1 MTQFKTTCCYCGVG
15 CGINITPATD
25 GKFTVSGDPTH
36 PSNRGMLCSKGMNLH
51 YTAWDKSD
59 RLLHPEMRWS
69 RSQPRERVT
78 WDVALE
84 RTAAVFKTFIDR
96 FGADSVGFYAS
107 GQMLTEEY
115 YVVNKL
121 IKGFIGSNNID
132 TNSRLCMSS
141 AVVGYKL
148 ALGEDSVPVCYD
160 DIELADCF
168 LVAGANPAWNH
179 PIIWRRVEA
188 HKAANPSVKIINI
201 DPRTTD
207 SARSADLH
215 LAIKPATDITLLN
228 AIARILIENAWID
241 SDFISQYTEGY
252 EKLKAKAFERTVEEA
267 AAICD
272 VPAEDICLAAKWI
285 GQSKGFISMWAMGF
299 NQSVIGVDKN
309 LSLINLH
316 LITGQIGRAGA
327 GPLSLTGQPN
337 AMGGREVG
345 GLSNLLPA
353 HRNLLNPEHR
363 AEVERFWGTPQSISP
378 KNGLT
383 ATEMFEALED
393 GRMKAIW
400 IICTNPL
407 VSLPDVRRVE
417 AALKKAKFV
426 VVQDMS
432 NRPETLE
439 YADVVLPAA
448 TWTEKEGTMTNSERR
463 VSYLHKITP
472 PPSEAL
478 PDTEIIVRF
487 AEKMGFGNAFD
498 FYKTDAQTGEKRF
511 YTEGVFL
518 EHAALTKGTNVDMSG
533 LNYSILQKYGTVQWT
548 FTEDDARKLKDI
560 KNDIGDIGDIGD
572 IRKTPDSSNL
582 ENLDVFTKFEINKV
596 NNFNT
601 PSISNESF
609 ANSSFITH
617 HSSFPNLGTKRL
629 FEDKKFYTPSGKAQI
644 FGCNDENL
652 SEATTPQYPLVLT
665 TARIRDQW
673 HTMSRTGKVNKLN
686 QHIPKAELD
695 IHPEDAAKRGIY
707 DGDLVEITNARGSV
721 KVAAKLTTDIR
732 KGVVCLP
739 MHWGKIE
746 GNDAARANNITNN
759 LVDSRSKEPDFKF
772 VPVEVV
778 RFMTPKRKIIVV
790 GAGAAAFSFVQN
802 LRQQNDNTDEITVF
816 SREPQPFY
824 NRVMLPDYV
833 SGAQTFPQ
841 LLKMTDR
848 DNADTQLIIYQ
859 GCGVQSIDRAKK
871 TITDDFNKI
880 HDYDLLI
887 LATGS
892 RANMPREVPRHL
904 KNIFNMRTKAD
915 ADNLLQTI
923 ENQSNVVI
931 VGGGLLGLEM
941 AGALREI
948 GVKVT
953 VIHRSSRLMD
963 RQLDT
968 LGSGLLHQ
976 EIVSRGVDIFYNDQ
990 IQTFFGKEQIEA
1002 VRLRSGQKIECS
1014 AIIYAVG
1021 TIPNVEIARSAGLD
1035 CNRGVRV
1042 DSFMQTSD
1050 PSVYALGEIAEWR
1063 GTMWGITAAAEEQAE
1078 IAAKFIAGD
1087 VRQPYKGSLSMNIL
1101 KFSGLQLCSIG
1112 RVEVPVDDPNFE
1124 EIIFVDKAKRYYK
1137 KCIVQNDKLIGAILI
1152 GDKTEFLEFKNLIQ
1166 NGIELSEKR
1175 LDLLRSGKKAEPV
1188 LGKLVCACN
1197 GVGQGNLEAKI
1208 RGGCTDFTQ
1217 LCSETGAGSGCGSCR
1232 TEVKMILENAVLCT
1246 T

>member
-15 CGINITPATD
+15 CGINITPAAD

-36 PSNRGMLCSKGMNLH
+36 PSNRGLLCSKGMNLH
-51 YTAWDKSD
+51 YTAWDKTD

-215 LAIKPATDITLLN
+215 LAIKPGTDITLLN

-252 EKLKAKAFERTVEEA
+252 EKLKSKAFEKTVEEA
-267 AAICD
+267 AVICD
-272 VPAEDICLAAKWI
+272 VPAEDIRLAAKWI

-363 AEVERFWGTPQSISP
+363 AEVERFWGTPQPISP
-378 KNGLT
+378 KNGLS
-383 ATEMFEALED
+383 ATEMFKALED

-407 VSLPDVRRVE
+407 VSMPDVRRVE

-463 VSYLHKITP
+463 VSYLHQITP

-498 FYKTDAQTGEKRF
+498 FYKKDEKTGEKRF

-548 FTEDDARKLKDI
+548 FTEADAQKLNDIEKDI
-560 KNDIGDIGDIGD
+560 KKDIGDISN
-572 IRKTPDSSNL
+572 KSS
-582 ENLDVFTKFEINKV
+582 
-596 NNFNT
+596 
-601 PSISNESF
+601 
-609 ANSSFITH
+609 AHSSFITH
-617 HSSFPNLGTKRL
+617 HSSFQNLGTKRL

-652 SEATTPQYPLVLT
+652 SEPTTPQYPLVLT

-707 DGDLVEITNARGSV
+707 DGDLVEITNPRGSV

-739 MHWGKIE
+739 MHWGKIA

-772 VPVEVV
+772 VPVEVA
-778 RFMTPKRKIIVV
+778 RFITPKRKIIIV
-790 GAGAAAFSFVQN
+790 GAGAAGFSFVQN
-802 LRQQNDNTDEITVF
+802 LRQQNDNADEITVF

-841 LLKMTDR
+841 LMKMTPR
-848 DNADTQLIIYQ
+848 DNADKNLIIYQ
-859 GCGVQSIDRAKK
+859 GCGVQSIDRETK

-880 HDYDLLI
+880 HAYDLLI

-915 ADNLLQTI
+915 ADNLLKTI
-923 ENQSNVVI
+923 EHQSNVVI

-1002 VRLRSGQKIECS
+1002 VRLRSGQKIDCS

-1042 DSFMQTSD
+1042 DAFMQTSD
-1050 PSVYALGEIAEWR
+1050 PSVYALGEIAEWQ
-1063 GTMWGITAAAEEQAE
+1063 GNMWGITAAAEEQAE

-1101 KFSGLQLCSIG
+1101 KLEGLQLCSIG
-1112 RVEVPVDDPNFE
+1112 RVEVPADDPNFE

-1217 LCSETGAGSGCGSCR
+1217 LCNETGAGSGCGSCR
-1232 TEVKMILENAVLCT
+1232 TEVKMILEKAILYAV
-1246 T
+1246 

>member
-1 MTQFKTTCCYCGVG
+1 VTQFKTTCCYCGVG
-15 CGINITPATD
+15 CGIKITPAAD
-25 GKFTVSGDPTH
+25 GKFTVSGDESH
-36 PSNRGMLCSKGMNLH
+36 PSNRGLLCSKGMNLH
-51 YTAWDKSD
+51 YTAWDKTD

-69 RSQPRERVT
+69 RSQPRQRVT
-78 WDVALE
+78 WDAALE
-84 RTAAVFKTFIDR
+84 RTAAVFKTFIDK

-121 IKGFIGSNNID
+121 IKGFIGSNNLD

-148 ALGEDSVPVCYD
+148 ALGEDSVPVCYE

-188 HKAANPSVKIINI
+188 HKLANPSVKIVTI

-207 SARSADLH
+207 SARFSDLH
-215 LAIKPATDITLLN
+215 LAIKPGTDITLLN
-228 AIARILIENAWID
+228 AFARILIENAWID
-241 SDFISQYTEGY
+241 TDFITQYTEGY

-272 VPAEDICLAAKWI
+272 VSAADIRLAAQWI
-285 GQSKGFISMWAMGF
+285 GRSKGFISMWAMGF

-327 GPLSLTGQPN
+327 GPFSLTGQPN

-353 HRNLLNPEHR
+353 HRNLLDAEHR
-363 AEVERFWGTPQSISP
+363 AEVERFWGSPQPISP

-400 IICTNPL
+400 IMCTNPL
-407 VSLPDVRRVE
+407 VSLPDARRVE

-426 VVQDMS
+426 VVQEMS

-448 TWTEKEGTMTNSERR
+448 TWSEKEGTMTNSERR
-463 VSYLHKITP
+463 VSYLHQITP

-478 PDTEIIVRF
+478 PDAEIITRF
-487 AEKMGFGNAFD
+487 AEKMSFGDAFNY
-498 FYKTDAQTGEKRF
+498 YKTDAQTGEKRF
-511 YTEGVFL
+511 DTEGVFL

-533 LNYSILQKYGTVQWT
+533 LNYSILKKYGTVQWP
-548 FTEDDARKLKDI
+548 FTEEDARQLIENEQFAK
-560 KNDIGDIGDIGD
+560 
-572 IRKTPDSSNL
+572 
-582 ENLDVFTKFEINKV
+582 NLDLSNALNPNVSKEL
-596 NNFNT
+596 NN
-601 PSISNESF
+601 SNSSLTGGKPF
-609 ANSSFITH
+609 DNSSFITH
-617 HSSFPNLGTKRL
+617 HSSLLNIGTKRL

-644 FGCNDENL
+644 FGCADENL
-652 SEATTPQYPLVLT
+652 SEPTTPQYPLVLT

-686 QHIPKAELD
+686 QHIPKAELE
-695 IHPEDAAKRGIY
+695 IHPDDAAKRGIF
-707 DGDLVEITNARGSV
+707 DGDLVEISNARGSV
-721 KVAAKLTTDIR
+721 KVAAKLTTDVR
-732 KGVVCLP
+732 RGLVCLP
-739 MHWGKIE
+739 MHWGKIA

-772 VPVEVV
+772 TAVEVV
-778 RFMTPKRKIIVV
+778 RFLTPKRKIIIV

-802 LRQQNDNTDEITVF
+802 LRQQNDNSDEITVF

-841 LLKMTDR
+841 LLKMTGR
-848 DNADTQLIIYQ
+848 DEADKNLIIYQ
-859 GCGVQSIDRAKK
+859 GCGVKEIDREAK

-880 HDYDLLI
+880 HAYDILI

-892 RANMPREVPRHL
+892 RPNMPREVPRHL

-923 ENQSNVVI
+923 DNQSNVVI

-941 AGALREI
+941 AGSLREI

-953 VIHRSSRLMD
+953 VVNRSSRLMD

-968 LGSGLLHQ
+968 LGSELLNR
-976 EIVSRGVDIFYNDQ
+976 EIANRGVEIFYNDQ
-990 IQTFFGKEQIEA
+990 IQTFFGKERIEA
-1002 VRLRSGQKIECS
+1002 VRLRSGQKIDCS

-1021 TIPNVEIARSAGLD
+1021 TIPNVEIARFAGLE
-1035 CNRGVRV
+1035 CNRGVEV
-1042 DSFMQTSD
+1042 DGFMKTSD
-1050 PSVYALGEIAEWR
+1050 PSVFALGEIAEWR
-1063 GTMWGITAAAEEQAE
+1063 GEMWGITAAAEEQAE
-1078 IAAKFIAGD
+1078 IAAKFLAGD
-1087 VRQPYKGSLSMNIL
+1087 IRQPYKGSLSMNIL
-1101 KFSGLQLCSIG
+1101 KLDGLQLCSIG
-1112 RVEVPVDDPNFE
+1112 RVEVPADDPNFE
-1124 EIIFVDKAKRYYK
+1124 EIIFIDKAKRYYK

-1188 LGKLVCACN
+1188 LGKLVCSCN

-1208 RGGCTDFTQ
+1208 RNGCSDFTQ
-1217 LCSETGAGSGCGSCR
+1217 LCNETGAGSGCGSCR
-1232 TEVKMILENAVLCT
+1232 TEVKMILENAVSLYHGLQSVNV
-1246 T
+1246 